1 MNFNARFDPC
11 FDRQQTTC
19 QRTNQANQPTTTATQ
34 SLLDRIWIP
43 IMTSLLVRRR
53 CCCCTHG
60 VATYWNGHRFEI
72 TKVQVYIGREQ
83 RPLRKFHRMH
93 GLFKFIRNAAPMT
106 LQGFRSTLLPETITI
121 VLKRRNVPK
130 LTLCRNTIR
139 LRIGRRRIKSITSMM
154 VVNIIRNTHVLIR
167 KLQTNTIPHLQQSLF
182 VSLFSVR

>member
-1 MNFNARFDPC
+1 MHDLIRVSIDNKQPVKDKPGKPTNNDGDAIAARSNLDT
-11 FDRQQTTC
+11 DNDVVTS
-19 QRTNQANQPTTTATQ
+19 TTTLLLLHAWSSKVLERVSIRNYKGAGLYWTGAATLTEVPQ
-34 SLLDRIWIP
+34 NAWI
-43 IMTSLLVRRR
+43 
-53 CCCCTHG
+53 
-60 VATYWNGHRFEI
+60 
-72 TKVQVYIGREQ
+72 QV
-83 RPLRKFHRMH
+83 
-93 GLFKFIRNAAPMT
+93 IRNAPTT

-154 VVNIIRNTHVLIR
+154 FVNIIRNAHAVIR